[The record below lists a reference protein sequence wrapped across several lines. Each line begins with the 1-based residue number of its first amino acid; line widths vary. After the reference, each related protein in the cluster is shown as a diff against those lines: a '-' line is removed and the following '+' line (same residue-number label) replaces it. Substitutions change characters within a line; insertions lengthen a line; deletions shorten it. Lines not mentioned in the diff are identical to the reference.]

1 MMAITL
7 ITVQSSHWVPKNSQS
22 LYYIYKRS
30 LARTGFSYLGIAH
43 PQQGLHNDASLFFP
57 SDSYYIVCQLLLLF
71 YLISFTCAK
80 LQSLFYYTKLLVL
93 ININNLICNPAR

>member
-7 ITVQSSHWVPKNSQS
+7 ITVQSSHWVSKNSQS

-43 PQQGLHNDASLFFP
+43 PQHGLTMMPHLLNH
-57 SDSYYIVCQLLLLF
+57 SDSYYRAYQLLLL
-71 YLISFTCAK
+71 YV
-80 LQSLFYYTKLLVL
+80 QSYNHYFIMPNYW
-93 ININNLICNPAR
+93 C

>member
-1 MMAITL
+1 MAITL
-7 ITVQSSHWVPKNSQS
+7 ITVQSSHWVSKNSQS

-43 PQQGLHNDASLFFP
+43 PQHGLTMMPHLLNH

-80 LQSLFYYTKLLVL
+80 LQPLFYYAKLLVL
-93 ININNLICNPAR
+93 ININNLICREVR